1 MFTKITVSP
10 QKLQQRGTL
19 SLPPACCSP
28 SSYEGL
34 TMLYL
39 DGVDENGRQ
48 VKIYLFFRLNDRL
61 IIEPNTVI
69 SIKKDCFGKYSMYDF
84 K

>member
-1 MFTKITVSP
+1 MFTKIIVSP

-48 VKIYLFFRLNDRL
+48 VKIYLFLLSAKHTCKSNVVRSSVSQL
-61 IIEPNTVI
+61 V
-69 SIKKDCFGKYSMYDF
+69 SMT
-84 K
+84 

>member
-1 MFTKITVSP
+1 MFTKSLFPP

-48 VKIYLFFRLNDRL
+48 VNKYLFLSAKH
-61 IIEPNTVI
+61 TCK
-69 SIKKDCFGKYSMYDF
+69 S
-84 K
+84 